1 MAALLDVIITGQP
14 CGKARH
20 RTRIVTPK
28 GKAPFVSSYV
38 DEKDP
43 NVSWER
49 FASSLF
55 RQAWQGRAPLG
66 RVPLE
71 VYVEAVGARPATGI
85 LKSEGMGRLW
95 RLAKPDGDNVLKAVA
110 DALTDGG
117 VLLDDKVIA
126 RAVVESFV
134 AAVGEAPFTRV
145 MLMPLE
151 PLARLPWPATKKA
164 KAQSAPTLF

>member
-1 MAALLDVIITGQP
+1 MVALLDVVITGQP

-28 GKAPFVSSYV
+28 GKPPFVSSYV

-49 FASSLF
+49 FASSVF
-55 RQAWQGRAPLG
+55 RQAWHGRAPLG

-71 VYVEAVGARPATGI
+71 VYVEAVGSRPASL
-85 LKSEGMGRLW
+85 LKGEGMGRLW

-110 DALTDGG
+110 DALMDGG

-126 RAVVESFV
+126 RAVVESLV
-134 AAVGEAPFTRV
+134 AAEGEAPFTRV
-145 MLMPLE
+145 VLKVLE
-151 PLARLPWPATKKA
+151 PLALVPWPTRKTKT
-164 KAQSAPTLF
+164 QSAPTLF